1 MCADRRKLRMS
12 SLQVLLK
19 WLSRQSLQRVRWS
32 LIGVLG
38 FWSAVHIL
46 WLPEGPAFD
55 RNSYDQMVKRRL
67 LTPSPDSKIVI
78 VDIDERSLDELKQEF
93 GRWPWPRETLASVL
107 EWVNR
112 QGAQAVVF
120 DILFADADM
129 LNPASDA
136 AFVQTV
142 QASDNTYFP
151 VLRLNPENDH
161 LSEILAHQLP
171 GFTSQAKTEA
181 LSSSPR
187 LAVVPPV
194 FEALIQS
201 RRLGYHNIY
210 ADDDGVNRFYQLW
223 EEKDGWRLWSL
234 PARLAMDLKWPLPEQ
249 PKVLIQY
256 TQHKDAF
263 KSVSFSEIW
272 KLSQTSAG
280 QKPYPMF
287 KDAVVVIG
295 ATATSLFDVK
305 VTPLA
310 TTHPGVMILANVIDN
325 LKNQRFLRLVP
336 GWTQVVI
343 AWLGLLLMAWVSGR
357 IREDQ
362 MKWAVPAAPSLFL
375 GLGYLGLNSGQNI
388 YLDLVPSASHALLF
402 FSAWTVYLNWR
413 TRFFIQPARL
423 ADQIEPTAQE
433 TFAVF
438 QMRFQTPEMGE
449 ILDRLPHEC
458 VDCTA
463 IQLGALGQLPYLQ
476 QGLIYIA
483 IRTAHDRNGA
493 MLLRRMLDTLPQTP
507 QKFFISPPRSPLLGT
522 DRHWQ
527 QIWEDTSTA
536 QYAWRSTHVQN

>member
-1 MCADRRKLRMS
+1 MS

-19 WLSRQSLQRVRWS
+19 WLSRQSLPRVRWS
-32 LIGVLG
+32 LIGGLG

-67 LTPSPDSKIVI
+67 LTPSPDSKMVI

-201 RRLGYHNIY
+201 RRLGYHNIS

-325 LKNQRFLRLVP
+325 LKNQRFLRL
-336 GWTQVVI
+336 
-343 AWLGLLLMAWVSGR
+343 
-357 IREDQ
+357 
-362 MKWAVPAAPSLFL
+362 
-375 GLGYLGLNSGQNI
+375 
-388 YLDLVPSASHALLF
+388 
-402 FSAWTVYLNWR
+402 
-413 TRFFIQPARL
+413 
-423 ADQIEPTAQE
+423 
-433 TFAVF
+433 
-438 QMRFQTPEMGE
+438 
-449 ILDRLPHEC
+449 
-458 VDCTA
+458 
-463 IQLGALGQLPYLQ
+463 
-476 QGLIYIA
+476 
-483 IRTAHDRNGA
+483 
-493 MLLRRMLDTLPQTP
+493 
-507 QKFFISPPRSPLLGT
+507 
-522 DRHWQ
+522 
-527 QIWEDTSTA
+527 
-536 QYAWRSTHVQN
+536 